1 MRNLCRGLQI
11 QNVHLICALQK
22 LIGPVV
28 LENITTTVFV
38 VSKQNEGFFV
48 EDITNI
54 ICAKLIIIWTCS
66 FIEVFV
72 KLPSI
77 KYKNS
82 PRWPCVNRIHIK

>member
-38 VSKQNEGFFV
+38 VSKQNEEFFV
-48 EDITNI
+48 EDIT
-54 ICAKLIIIWTCS
+54 IIWTCS

-82 PRWPCVNRIHIK
+82 PRWPCVNRIHIKG